1 MSQQTIYWARP
12 ITTYSRTHQQAIEKH
27 QSGDVQLSDAQLKL
41 HCDLIVKCMQL
52 EKEVYTLLQ
61 AQGYTVVDPGSQEVA
76 SNFEVWRNLKNE
88 HKANPMPFFTEL
100 AESCTR
106 IVFSCF
112 DDALSTSD
120 APNTNNRI
128 GCGVVAEV
136 NAWAHAKGLFNVP
149 YIGYSFD
156 NQGVLYLHQHFI
168 QWPNMYQD
176 AEKLCNANFVIID
189 NARKTLTCLNYSQTK
204 ALLVL
209 QGYVSRSSKHKGKSS

>member
-1 MSQQTIYWARP
+1 
-12 ITTYSRTHQQAIEKH
+12 
-27 QSGDVQLSDAQLKL
+27 
-41 HCDLIVKCMQL
+41 MQL
-52 EKEVYTLLQ
+52 EQEVYALLQ

-76 SNFEVWRNLKNE
+76 SNFEVWRNLKDE

-176 AEKLCNANFVIID
+176 AEKLCSANFVIID
-189 NARKTLTCLNYSQTK
+189 NARKTLTCLNYPQTK

-209 QGYVSRSSKHKGKSS
+209 QGYVSRSSKHKKK